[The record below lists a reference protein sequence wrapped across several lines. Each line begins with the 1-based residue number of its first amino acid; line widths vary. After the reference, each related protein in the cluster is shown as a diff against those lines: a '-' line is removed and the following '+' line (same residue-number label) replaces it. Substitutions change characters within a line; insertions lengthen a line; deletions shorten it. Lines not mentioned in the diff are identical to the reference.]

1 MNEAARRIP
10 TAADVLKE
18 QREKHGAIVPANR
31 ASPTTVSAGLD
42 YLAKHASSGTILRY
56 SKDGKFIQPTNG
68 DAELPE
74 GSELACHWD
83 QARGGHQRFNGKGER
98 PDVKVGLIFGGA
110 PPPTRDELGD
120 TDPSQWPISDLT
132 GRPEDPWREVQM
144 VPLENVETGEIYIFQ
159 TSSVTG
165 LRAVSNLLRQASHL
179 AAKDPDHIPVIKL
192 RSGGFDHRK
201 FGWVRVPA
209 FEFVGKAPRTNIA
222 AADTS
227 LGGDL
232 NDEIPW

>member
-1 MNEAARRIP
+1 MSEAVRRVP
-10 TAADVLKE
+10 TAAEVLKE
-18 QREKHGAIVPANR
+18 QRERHGVIAPAKH
-31 ASPTTVSAGLD
+31 TVINAGLNN
-42 YLAKHASSGTILRY
+42 LAKHASSGTVLRFN
-56 SKDGKFIQPTNG
+56 KDGQFFQPTNG
-68 DAELPE
+68 DAILPE
-74 GSELACHWD
+74 GTELACHWD
-83 QARGGHQRFNGKGER
+83 QARSGYQRFNGEGER
-98 PDVKVGLIFGGA
+98 PDVRLGLVFSA
-110 PPPTRDELGD
+110 QSLPRRDELGD
-120 TDPSQWPISDLT
+120 TDESQWPISKLS
-132 GRPEDPWREVQM
+132 GRAEDPWREIMM
-144 VPLENVETGEIYIFQ
+144 VPLESVEAGELYIFQ

-165 LRAVSNLLRQASHL
+165 LRAVANLLRQASRL
-179 AAKDPDHIPVIKL
+179 ASKDPDNLPVVKL